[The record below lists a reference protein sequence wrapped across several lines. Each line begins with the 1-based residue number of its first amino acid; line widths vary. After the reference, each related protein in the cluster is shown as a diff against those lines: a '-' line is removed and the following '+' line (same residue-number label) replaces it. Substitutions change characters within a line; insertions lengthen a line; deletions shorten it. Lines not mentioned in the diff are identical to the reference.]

1 MMVQFSGKANVE
13 EFNFLPCS
21 CSSSLVPLPVHTM

>member
-1 MMVQFSGKANVE
+1 MVQSSEKANVE

-21 CSSSLVPLPVHTM
+21 WSSSLVLRPVNTQ